1 MPVKLSPVAYAII
14 AALLL
19 SAPILTMQTH
29 HDAAPE
35 RIAMVAIHD

>member
-1 MPVKLSPVAYAII
+1 MPVKLSPVAYAIL

-19 SAPILTMQTH
+19 SAPILTLQAQGQASP
-29 HDAAPE
+29 D